1 MTEQPAIVPRQPYT
15 PPEVTCVTFRLEKG
29 YTVSSAPPMEQF
41 NQFQLF
47 IYDEA
52 PQGQHGIEQMSPHL
66 GWGENDNHFFN

>member
-1 MTEQPAIVPRQPYT
+1 M
-15 PPEVTCVTFRLEKG
+15 TFRLEKG